1 MEQDGEAQ
9 ASSWEDLNPAQ
20 RYSPHSHTTPH
31 THTHTYTCACACTH
45 SRTHTHALTH
55 TRMHSR
61 TYMHR
66 LTCTRTHAQAHVHI
80 HTHHTRQTYDNTHAQ
95 VCTRTQHTCTRVRT
109 GLASSPW
116 LHPRTWSLHGAQ
128 ALPPARGSSPGSR
141 RRKWNCKAVMN
152 SAPQLL

>member
-55 TRMHSR
+55 THA
-61 TYMHR
+61 
-66 LTCTRTHAQAHVHI
+66 CTHARKCIGSHAHA
-80 HTHHTRQTYDNTHAQ
+80 HTHR
-95 VCTRTQHTCTRVRT
+95 HTCTYTHTTQDRLMTTRT
-109 GLASSPW
+109 PRCAHAPNTRAHRSELAWP
-116 LHPRTWSLHGAQ
+116 PPHGFIPEHGHYLALRLCLPLGAAVQ
-128 ALPPARGSSPGSR
+128 APGGESGT
-141 RRKWNCKAVMN
+141 AG
-152 SAPQLL
+152 P